1 MCTNFTD
8 MNKCYL
14 KDDFPLVRID
24 KIVDSAAGYEIMAL
38 LDFFRLPPN
47 MASQRGR
54 RKDEFY
60 NTLQHILVS
69 ENARRTAQRKSHFL
83 QNDEGSIK
91 RPSW

>member
-47 MASQRGR
+47 MASQRG
-54 RKDEFY
+54 
-60 NTLQHILVS
+60 
-69 ENARRTAQRKSHFL
+69 
-83 QNDEGSIK
+83 
-91 RPSW
+91 